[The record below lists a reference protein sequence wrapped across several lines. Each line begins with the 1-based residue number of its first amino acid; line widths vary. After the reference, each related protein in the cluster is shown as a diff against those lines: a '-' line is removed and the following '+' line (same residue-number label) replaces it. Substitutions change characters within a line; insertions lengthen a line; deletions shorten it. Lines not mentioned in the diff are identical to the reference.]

1 MNAKRI
7 LEIVSDMSMW
17 RGDVYKLAYAIME
30 EQKEVDSI
38 IAEETGHPDVA
49 ELIRAS

>member
-7 LEIVSDMSMW
+7 LEIVNDMNLW
-17 RGDVYKLAYAIME
+17 RGDVYKLAYAIAE
-30 EQKEVDSI
+30 EQKEAISLIV
-38 IAEETGHPDVA
+38 EESGYPDVA